1 MRVYAYLQRGVEY
14 LSSLRSVAGRS
25 PGASSLRK
33 GETMKKMNNKANGGV
48 KNVQNGQ
55 NGQNG
60 QNSKSKNCGKQS
72 PENCD

>member
-1 MRVYAYLQRGVEY
+1 
-14 LSSLRSVAGRS
+14 
-25 PGASSLRK
+25 
-33 GETMKKMNNKANGGV
+33 MKKMNNKANGGVKSV

>member
-1 MRVYAYLQRGVEY
+1 
-14 LSSLRSVAGRS
+14 
-25 PGASSLRK
+25 
-33 GETMKKMNNKANGGV
+33 MKKMNNKANGGV
-48 KNVQNGQ
+48 KNVQNGRYGQ

>member
-1 MRVYAYLQRGVEY
+1 
-14 LSSLRSVAGRS
+14 
-25 PGASSLRK
+25 
-33 GETMKKMNNKANGGV
+33 MKKMNNKANGGV

-55 NGQNG
+55 YGQNG

>member
-1 MRVYAYLQRGVEY
+1 
-14 LSSLRSVAGRS
+14 
-25 PGASSLRK
+25 
-33 GETMKKMNNKANGGV
+33 MKKMNNKANGGV

-55 NGQNG
+55 YGKNGQNG

>member
-1 MRVYAYLQRGVEY
+1 
-14 LSSLRSVAGRS
+14 
-25 PGASSLRK
+25 
-33 GETMKKMNNKANGGV
+33 MKKMNNKANGCV
-48 KNVQNGQ
+48 KNVQ

>member
-1 MRVYAYLQRGVEY
+1 
-14 LSSLRSVAGRS
+14 
-25 PGASSLRK
+25 
-33 GETMKKMNNKANGGV
+33 MKKMNNKANGGV
-48 KNVQNGQ
+48 KNVRNGQYGQ

>member
-1 MRVYAYLQRGVEY
+1 
-14 LSSLRSVAGRS
+14 
-25 PGASSLRK
+25 
-33 GETMKKMNNKANGGV
+33 MKKMNNKANGGV

-72 PENCD
+72 PENRD

>member
-1 MRVYAYLQRGVEY
+1 
-14 LSSLRSVAGRS
+14 
-25 PGASSLRK
+25 
-33 GETMKKMNNKANGGV
+33 MKKMNNKANGGVKNV

>member
-1 MRVYAYLQRGVEY
+1 
-14 LSSLRSVAGRS
+14 
-25 PGASSLRK
+25 
-33 GETMKKMNNKANGGV
+33 MKKMNNKANGGL
-48 KNVQNGQ
+48 KNVQ

>member
-1 MRVYAYLQRGVEY
+1 
-14 LSSLRSVAGRS
+14 
-25 PGASSLRK
+25 
-33 GETMKKMNNKANGGV
+33 MKKMNNKANGGV

-72 PENCD
+72 LENCD

>member
-1 MRVYAYLQRGVEY
+1 
-14 LSSLRSVAGRS
+14 
-25 PGASSLRK
+25 
-33 GETMKKMNNKANGGV
+33 MKKMNNKANGGV

>member
-1 MRVYAYLQRGVEY
+1 
-14 LSSLRSVAGRS
+14 
-25 PGASSLRK
+25 
-33 GETMKKMNNKANGGV
+33 MKKMNNKANGGV
-48 KNVQNGQ
+48 KNAQNGQYGQ

>member
-1 MRVYAYLQRGVEY
+1 
-14 LSSLRSVAGRS
+14 
-25 PGASSLRK
+25 
-33 GETMKKMNNKANGGV
+33 MKKMNNKANGGVKNV

-60 QNSKSKNCGKQS
+60 QNSKSKNCCGKQS

>member
-1 MRVYAYLQRGVEY
+1 
-14 LSSLRSVAGRS
+14 
-25 PGASSLRK
+25 
-33 GETMKKMNNKANGGV
+33 MKKMNNKANGGVKNV

-72 PENCD
+72 PENRD

>member
-1 MRVYAYLQRGVEY
+1 
-14 LSSLRSVAGRS
+14 
-25 PGASSLRK
+25 
-33 GETMKKMNNKANGGV
+33 MKKMNNKANGGV

-60 QNSKSKNCGKQS
+60 QNSKSKNCGKQT

>member
-1 MRVYAYLQRGVEY
+1 
-14 LSSLRSVAGRS
+14 
-25 PGASSLRK
+25 
-33 GETMKKMNNKANGGV
+33 MKKMNNKANGGV
-48 KNVQNGQ
+48 KNVQNGQYGQ

>member
-1 MRVYAYLQRGVEY
+1 
-14 LSSLRSVAGRS
+14 
-25 PGASSLRK
+25 
-33 GETMKKMNNKANGGV
+33 MKKMNNKANGGV
-48 KNVQNGQ
+48 KNVKNGQYGQ

>member
-1 MRVYAYLQRGVEY
+1 
-14 LSSLRSVAGRS
+14 
-25 PGASSLRK
+25 
-33 GETMKKMNNKANGGV
+33 MKKMNNKANGGV
-48 KNVQNGQ
+48 KNVK

>member
-1 MRVYAYLQRGVEY
+1 
-14 LSSLRSVAGRS
+14 
-25 PGASSLRK
+25 
-33 GETMKKMNNKANGGV
+33 MKKMNNKANGGV
-48 KNVQNGQ
+48 KNMQNGQ

>member
-1 MRVYAYLQRGVEY
+1 
-14 LSSLRSVAGRS
+14 
-25 PGASSLRK
+25 
-33 GETMKKMNNKANGGV
+33 MKKMNNKANGGV
-48 KNVQNGQ
+48 KNVKNVQ

>member
-1 MRVYAYLQRGVEY
+1 
-14 LSSLRSVAGRS
+14 
-25 PGASSLRK
+25 
-33 GETMKKMNNKANGGV
+33 MKKMNNKANGGV
-48 KNVQNGQ
+48 KNVKNGQ

>member
-1 MRVYAYLQRGVEY
+1 
-14 LSSLRSVAGRS
+14 
-25 PGASSLRK
+25 
-33 GETMKKMNNKANGGV
+33 MKKMNNKANGGV

-55 NGQNG
+55 HGQNG